1 MYCWPRYS
9 IWISPFAVLFGEKK
23 MAIILNIRVGVNSNR
38 IFFDRDNDG
47 SRQQQASKQPALHY
61 RTNHALSHRASD
73 NHPFREE
80 ESNDLLLVVQ
90 EDNIEKWRTLS
101 YGPWH
106 LSLPFLY

>member
-1 MYCWPRYS
+1 MTDPD
-9 IWISPFAVLFGEKK
+9 
-23 MAIILNIRVGVNSNR
+23 NSKL
-38 IFFDRDNDG
+38 
-47 SRQQQASKQPALHY
+47 ASSQHFTIVRTMHY
-61 RTNHALSHRASD
+61 LIGASD